1 MSGNHIQEI
10 LFDEY
15 GEMLRMDVRLES
27 DQPCTYEI
35 TTHDSQ
41 GVFQGIVMKGNNISG
56 SVDSFNIPTNT
67 GELDQRVVG
76 WHIIFAA
83 PKEEKEHTF
92 LATINFQQ
100 GDSSL
105 LDDPICLSGNH
116 STEKVIIGFARFV
129 NSRAMNIHSEK
140 IYSGLRP

>member
-10 LFDEY
+10 LFDGY

-41 GVFQGIVMKGNNISG
+41 GVFQGTVMKGNNIG
-56 SVDSFNIPTNT
+56 GPMDSFNIPTNT
-67 GELDQRVVG
+67 GELDQRVIG

-83 PKEEKEHTF
+83 PKEEIEDTF

-100 GDSSL
+100 GNDCL
-105 LDDPICLSGNH
+105 MNGPISLSGHH
-116 STEKVIIGFARFV
+116 SSEKVIIGFARFV
-129 NSRAMNIHSEK
+129 NSRAANTLSRER
-140 IYSGLRP
+140 YGGLRS

>member
-1 MSGNHIQEI
+1 MPGNHIQEI
-10 LFDEY
+10 LFDGY

-41 GVFQGIVMKGNNISG
+41 GVFQGTVMKGNNIG
-56 SVDSFNIPTNT
+56 GPVDSFNIPTNT
-67 GELDQRVVG
+67 GELDQRVIG

-83 PKEEKEHTF
+83 PKEEKEDTF

-100 GDSSL
+100 GNACL
-105 LDDPICLSGNH
+105 LDGAISLSGH
-116 STEKVIIGFARFV
+116 HKSEKVIIGFARFV
-129 NSRAMNIHSEK
+129 NSRAMNGHSGK
-140 IYSGLRP
+140 HYSGMRS